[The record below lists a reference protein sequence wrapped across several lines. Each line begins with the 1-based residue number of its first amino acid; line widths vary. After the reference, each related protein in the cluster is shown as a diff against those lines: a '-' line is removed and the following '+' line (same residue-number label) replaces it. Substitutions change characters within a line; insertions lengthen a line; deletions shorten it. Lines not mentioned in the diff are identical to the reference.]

1 MCALKYINVDDA
13 IVTKMKP
20 PRWGTKSPKP
30 NHTQPQIHE
39 SKSEA
44 PGQGQ
49 KASHSTAKIPPCAPH
64 HAPNPNNSTK
74 GSQAKPKSTQSHK
87 TCFFNYNPWWG
98 AMLHFSPP
106 IFPAPRPTPYPT
118 QKACKSKS
126 FKVCAHPHGGFFL
139 KEILVVNYKP
149 TVGHKVFFFHY
160 DHPGPR
166 PHRAHLP
173 PPKPRHKNKENILI
187 FFPGTT
193 SGKKSAFLS

>member
-126 FKVCAHPHGGFFL
+126 FKVCAHPHGGFFFRGKSWWL
-139 KEILVVNYKP
+139 ITNPRWVTKFS
-149 TVGHKVFFFHY
+149 FFTTTTLALGTTGPASP
-160 DHPGPR
+160 HPS
-166 PHRAHLP
+166 
-173 PPKPRHKNKENILI
+173 
-187 FFPGTT
+187 PGTKT
-193 SGKKSAFLS
+193 KRTY